1 MEVHNNRPVAL
12 GSNPRQQQ
20 PKQAARLQQ
29 PSPASG
35 TELRREISGQLAQQI
50 LQESGIKP
58 TEIFRYKVQ
67 LDIDGDTGRVVAEVR
82 EKDSGELVKEVPSRT
97 LLRQAAMLNE
107 ALGMIL
113 DKPV

>member
-12 GSNPRQQQ
+12 DSKPRQQQ
-20 PKQAARLQQ
+20 PSPAARAEQ
-29 PSPASG
+29 PDPAQG
-35 TELRREISGQLAQQI
+35 AGLRREIGGELAQKI
-50 LQESGIKP
+50 LQESGIRP
-58 TEIFRYKVQ
+58 AEIFRYKVQ

-107 ALGMIL
+107 VLGTIL
-113 DKPV
+113 DTPV